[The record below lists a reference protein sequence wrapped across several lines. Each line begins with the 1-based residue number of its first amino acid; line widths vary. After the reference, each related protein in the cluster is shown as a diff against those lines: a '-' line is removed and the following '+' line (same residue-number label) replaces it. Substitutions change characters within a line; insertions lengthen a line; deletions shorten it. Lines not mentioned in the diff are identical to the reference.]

1 MKKTI
6 FDKDGIEEIRKYLES
21 GHTKRETCNR
31 FTIKLNTLNKV
42 IRKNNI
48 KQQIPEKPHIN
59 EVSKEQEKLIC
70 TLFRVTYM
78 SLLDIQHEVG
88 VEQSAVMSVLKE
100 NFSQYEI
107 DRRVNTYKGTDV
119 VDGKGY
125 VIIPK
130 PEWYV
135 GRKNSKY
142 VYLHSVVMC
151 ESLGI
156 TEIPKGFCVHHIDGN
171 KTNNDIS
178 NLCLL
183 TVEAHSKLHQ
193 IQRKMCKGPETNQT
207 NDVGKPKR

>member
-1 MKKTI
+1 MKKII

-48 KQQIPEKPHIN
+48 KQQIPNKPPI
-59 EVSKEQEKLIC
+59 EGVSKEQKKLIC
-70 TLFRVTYM
+70 TLFKTTYM

-88 VEQSAVMSVLKE
+88 VNYETMMLVLKE
-100 NFSQYEI
+100 NFSQYDI
-107 DRRVNTYKGTDV
+107 DRRVSTYKGTDV

-125 VIIPK
+125 VIVPK

-156 TEIPKGFCVHHIDGN
+156 VEIPKGFCVHHIDGD

-183 TVEAHSKLHQ
+183 TIEAYSKLHQ
-193 IQRKMCKGPETNQT
+193 IQRKMCT
-207 NDVGKPKR
+207 VKRLFK

>member
-1 MKKTI
+1 MKKII

-42 IRKNNI
+42 IRKNSI

-59 EVSKEQEKLIC
+59 EVSKEQENMIC
-70 TLFRVTYM
+70 TLFRTMYM
-78 SLLDIQHEVG
+78 SLLDIQHEV
-88 VEQSAVMSVLKE
+88 VVDQNTIMNVLKE
-100 NFSQYEI
+100 NFSQYDI
-107 DRRVNTYKGTDV
+107 DRRATTYKGTDV

-130 PEWYV
+130 PEWYS

-151 ESLGI
+151 ESMGI
-156 TEIPKGFCVHHIDGN
+156 TEIPKGFCVHHIDGD
-171 KTNNDIS
+171 KTNNNIS

-183 TVEAHSKLHQ
+183 TIEAYSKLHQ

>member
-1 MKKTI
+1 MKKII
-6 FDKDGIEEIRKYLES
+6 FDKDGIEKIRKYLES

-130 PEWYV
+130 PKWYV

-142 VYLHSVVMC
+142 VYLHSVVLC

-156 TEIPKGFCVHHIDGN
+156 TEIPKGFCVHHIDGD

-183 TVEAHSKLHQ
+183 TVEAHSKLRQ
-193 IQRKMCKGPETNQT
+193 IQRKMCKAQRPI
-207 NDVGKPKR
+207 KK

>member
-1 MKKTI
+1 MKKII

-48 KQQIPEKPHIN
+48 KQQIPEKPHIKI
-59 EVSKEQEKLIC
+59 VSKEQEQMIC
-70 TLFRVTYM
+70 TLFRTTYM

-88 VEQSAVMSVLKE
+88 VEQSAVMNVLKE
-100 NFSQYEI
+100 NFSQYDI
-107 DRRVNTYKGTDV
+107 DRRANTYKGTDV

-130 PEWYV
+130 PIWYS
-135 GRKNSKY
+135 GRKNGKY

-156 TEIPKGFCVHHIDGN
+156 TEIPKGFCVHHIDGD

-183 TVEAHSKLHQ
+183 TVEAYSKLCQ
-193 IQRKMCKGPETNQT
+193 IQRRMCKGQETIPT
-207 NDVGKPKR
+207 RK

>member
-48 KQQIPEKPHIN
+48 KQQIPEKPHTN
-59 EVSKEQEKLIC
+59 RVSKEQEQLIC
-70 TLFRVTYM
+70 TLFRTTYM

-88 VEQSAVMSVLKE
+88 VEQSVVMSVLKE
-100 NFSQYEI
+100 NFSQYDI
-107 DRRVNTYKGTDV
+107 DRRANTYKGTDV

-130 PEWYV
+130 PEWYS

-183 TVEAHSKLHQ
+183 TIEAYSKLHQ
-193 IQRKMCKGPETNQT
+193 IQRKMCTAQRPIK
-207 NDVGKPKR
+207 K

>member
-6 FDKDGIEEIRKYLES
+6 FDKNGIEEIRKYLES

-31 FTIKLNTLNKV
+31 FTIKLSTLNKV

-48 KQQIPEKPHIN
+48 KQQIPEKPHIKR
-59 EVSKEQEKLIC
+59 VPKEQEQMIC
-70 TLFRVTYM
+70 TLFRTTYM

-88 VEQSAVMSVLKE
+88 VEQSAVLNVLKE
-100 NFSQYEI
+100 NFSQYDI
-107 DRRVNTYKGTDV
+107 DRRANTYKGTDV

-130 PEWYV
+130 PIWYS

-183 TVEAHSKLHQ
+183 TVEAYSKLCQ
-193 IQRKMCKGPETNQT
+193 IQRRMCKGQETIPT
-207 NDVGKPKR
+207 RK